1 MATYGNVGEFK
12 ESEES
17 WTQYAER
24 LEQYFAANEIK
35 DAKKQRAILLSVCG
49 SKTYGLI
56 RDLLQPQKPGDVELK
71 EILEK
76 LESHFSPKPSVIVER
91 FKFHSRSRL
100 EGKNVAEFVAGLRR
114 FSEHCK
120 FGTTLEDML
129 RDRLVCGISDDRIQR
144 RLLGERELTFEKA
157 VEIATATEMASRNV
171 MDLGGKT
178 PSSDNNVNK
187 VEEEIAPPKFQPKRE
202 CYRCGGN
209 HDPSSCKYKNEVCYK
224 CQKKGHMAKVCKG
237 KKKPQKQG
245 RHGRR
250 PDGKQ
255 RTHFVE
261 ESADQDDVYAMYHLS
276 SDRKKSLKVDL
287 ELCRRKNTMEIDT
300 GTSKTILN
308 EATYGRLRDAL
319 GPLQTTKA
327 ALSTYTGERIPVL
340 GAVMVPV
347 EYEGKK
353 KNLSALIVAGNGPN
367 LLGRDWFEQIRLDW
381 STIFHMHMASEINP
395 QSALQSVLAKYPDVF
410 MEGLGTLKG
419 VKVKIYVDQERRTQI
434 YQSKISALRIETNV
448 ELELERLEREGIIL
462 PVEFSEWAAPIVPVA
477 KPNETVR
484 ICGDYKLTVNQV
496 SKLDNYPIPKT
507 EDLLATLG
515 GGEKFTKLD
524 MSQAYQQMTLDEE
537 SRKFTTINTHK
548 GLFQYNRLPF
558 GVSSAPGIFQ
568 RTMENLLQGI
578 PNVIVRMDDI
588 LISGKDDE
596 AI

>member
-12 ESEES
+12 EWEES

-35 DAKKQRAILLSVCG
+35 DANKQRAIQLSVCG

-76 LESHFSPKPSVIVER
+76 LENHFSPKPSVIVER

-100 EGKNVAEFVAGLRR
+100 EGENIAEFVTGLRR
-114 FSEHCK
+114 LSEHCK

-287 ELCRRKNTMEIDT
+287 ELCGRKNTMEIDT
-300 GTSKTILN
+300 GASKTILN

-353 KNLSALIVAGNGPN
+353 RNLNALIVAGNGPN
-367 LLGRDWFEQIRLDW
+367 LLGRDWLEQIRLDW
-381 STIFHMHMASEINP
+381 STTFHMHMASKINP
-395 QSALQSVLAKYPDVF
+395 PSALQSVLAKYPDVF
-410 MEGLGTLKG
+410 MGLGTLKG
-419 VKVKIYVDQERRTQI
+419 VKAKIYVDQGAEPKYIKARSVP
-434 YQSKISALRIETNV
+434 YALKTNV
-448 ELELERLEREGIIL
+448 ELELERLEREGIIS

-477 KPNETVR
+477 KPNGTVR

-537 SRKFTTINTHK
+537 SRKFTTIKAYFSTIDCLSESPQRLEFSR
-548 GLFQYNRLPF
+548 GL
-558 GVSSAPGIFQ
+558 
-568 RTMENLLQGI
+568 
-578 PNVIVRMDDI
+578 
-588 LISGKDDE
+588 
-596 AI
+596 